1 MRRVRLVEAKICEE
15 PMILVTTFVQA
26 ANAQGF
32 DLDWVE
38 AVLTEALANNCV
50 NFWNIIINYI
60 EIIPDRPTS

>member
-1 MRRVRLVEAKICEE
+1 MRRVRLIEANVCEE

-50 NFWNIIINYI
+50 NFWNVIINYI